1 MHKIV
6 LTLPILSVF
15 MVVSSSL
22 AAPPDLASMDWS
34 VNPAHT
40 LAKNPPARKMV
51 WDFINHFRDDTGG
64 RLCSFRFVDLR
75 HLDELSL
82 VAVYDGGGS
91 VSCNQLTI
99 FDKSATGFEAYDYSD
114 GLQDADVKDQSKMV
128 ETQWVPLTFQ

>member
-1 MHKIV
+1 MHKIA

-34 VNPAHT
+34 VNQPHT
-40 LAKNPPARKMV
+40 VAKHPPSQKMV
-51 WDFINHFRDDTGG
+51 WDFVDHFRDDTGG